1 MSTNPYSAEE
11 LNQRLDRVN
20 GWINNCDQKAGIL
33 LAFCGALVAV
43 LLTSDVIGKGYYYL
57 VEPFYCYWLDEADA
71 TFSFKRAAL
80 FCGLLPTIYYG
91 WNVVY
96 NLLLVLKPKTKI
108 EDFNDNSSPITNN
121 SKLHFQS
128 IAKKSYREFQ
138 TESKWQSETEY
149 LDDLCTQIYCNS
161 RICDDKFDNYTKGL
175 NDFTKMLISC
185 FCEIVVY
192 LIFPQI

>member
-20 GWINNCDQKAGIL
+20 CWINNCDQKAGIL
-33 LAFCGALVAV
+33 LAFCGAFVAV

-57 VEPFYCYWLDEADA
+57 VEPFYSYWLDEADA
-71 TFSFKRAAL
+71 TFSFKRATL
-80 FCGLLPTIYYG
+80 FCGLLPIIYYG
-91 WNVVY
+91 WNMVY
-96 NLLLVLKPKTKI
+96 NLLLALKPKTKI
-108 EDFNDNSSPITNN
+108 EDFDNNSSPIISN

-161 RICDDKFDNYTKGL
+161 KICNDKFDNYTKGL
-175 NDFTKMLISC
+175 NVFTRMLISC
-185 FCEIVVY
+185 LCEIVVY

>member
-20 GWINNCDQKAGIL
+20 GWINNCDQKAGVL
-33 LAFCGALVAV
+33 LAFGGAFVAV

-57 VEPFYCYWLDEADA
+57 IEPFCSFWLDGSDA
-71 TFSFKRAAL
+71 TFSLKRATL

-91 WNVVY
+91 WNMVY
-96 NLLLVLKPKTKI
+96 NLLLVLKPKIKI
-108 EDFNDNSSPITNN
+108 EDFNDNGSPITNN

-138 TESKWQSETEY
+138 TESKVQTESAY

-161 RICDDKFDNYTKGL
+161 KICDDKFENYKNGL
-175 NDFTKMLISC
+175 HDFMKTLICC
-185 FCEIVVY
+185 FGEIIIY
-192 LIFPQI
+192 FIFP